1 MTPSMSVPATAS
13 ASLTDRYFAML
24 AVALLGYAVMG
35 KGFAYIGVAPLFIG
49 EIMFVLGLA
58 MFLRTGCYIAALVAL
73 PNLILLLLLILAVAR
88 TLPFIGPY
96 GFDALRDSVLLLYG
110 GFALIVTALL
120 LEKRE
125 RIADVYRYFQILAS
139 IYVFAAPAAY
149 LAAKGARDLIP
160 TWPGTGVPIVY
171 LRAGEIAVHV
181 CGAAVVALVGMR
193 KFSVLWTVMLLFTIA
208 MVAAQSR
215 GGALAIVIPIAF
227 AILVSGKIIQF
238 AKVGVIGFA
247 VLSAAYVLDVQIAMP
262 AGYWGGDER
271 PIGARQLVDNFASVV
286 GESDGQLDNTKQF
299 RLEWWKSIINYTFSG
314 PYFWNGKGF
323 GVNLAI
329 DDDHVVTEDPN
340 APPLRSPHNGHFNIL
355 ARTGVPGFTLWALTI
370 VTWFAMLM
378 KRYINARA
386 LREQQWAALFLLLM
400 CYSASIIIDAAFDVA
415 LEGPMLGIWYW
426 VIFGIGV
433 GASMIYSAP
442 RPAGVARASD
452 MAELPL
458 AMGSGAPRMGSIGTV
473 GGRS

>member
-1 MTPSMSVPATAS
+1 MTPAATSSAGSSV
-13 ASLTDRYFAML
+13 SLTDRYFLLL
-24 AVALLGYAVMG
+24 AVALLGYATMG
-35 KGFAYIGVAPLFIG
+35 KGFAYIGMPPLFIG
-49 EIMFVLGLA
+49 EIMFVLGLL
-58 MFLRTGCYIAALVAL
+58 MFMRSGCYIAAFVNL
-73 PNLILLLLLILAVAR
+73 PNLILLALLLLAVAR

-125 RIADVYRYFQILAS
+125 RLGDIYRYFQFLAS
-139 IYVFAAPAAY
+139 IYVFIAPVAY
-149 LAAKGARDLIP
+149 FVVKSGRDFIP
-160 TWPGTGVPIVY
+160 AWPGTGVPIVY

-181 CGAAVVALVGMR
+181 CAAAVIALVGMR

-215 GGALAIVIPIAF
+215 GGALAILIPIAF
-227 AILVSGKIIQF
+227 AILVSGKLMQF
-238 AKVGVIGFA
+238 AKMGVVGFA
-247 VLSAAYVLDVQIAMP
+247 VLSAAYALDVQISMP
-262 AGYWGGDER
+262 AGYWGGDDR
-271 PIGARQLVDNFASVV
+271 PIGARQLVDNLASIV
-286 GESDGQLDNTKQF
+286 GESDGQLDDTKQF
-299 RLEWWKSIINYTFSG
+299 RLEWWKSIINYTFNG

-340 APPLRSPHNGHFNIL
+340 APPLRSPHNGHLNIL
-355 ARTGVPGFTLWALTI
+355 ARTGVPGFTLWVLSIA
-370 VTWFAMLM
+370 VWFAMLM
-378 KRYINARA
+378 KRYITACA
-386 LREQQWAALFLLLM
+386 LGERQWASLFLLLM
-400 CYSASIIIDAAFDVA
+400 CYSASIIVDAVFDVA

-442 RPAGVARASD
+442 RPGDGRHIPGMTDESVPVAATAGVPKPSNA
-452 MAELPL
+452 
-458 AMGSGAPRMGSIGTV
+458 IGI
-473 GGRS
+473 RP